1 MALHE
6 SIFLSKWLNI
16 QLVTY
21 VNFTMTAPYGTPK
34 EIARQMTNDCIAMRL
49 RQLNRI
55 VTRLYD
61 DALRPLGFTTNQLN
75 ILATIVS
82 RGPIPPGE
90 LGQMLGMEKSTVSR
104 TVDRMCKRGW
114 INIGPGKDK
123 RSQSLQATP
132 QGRQLLATA
141 APVWFDLQA
150 NVLDST
156 AENAGLLAAFGIA
169 SHTSAANDIDGVE
182 DEEDFYSDEFAA
194 DFYS

>member
-1 MALHE
+1 
-6 SIFLSKWLNI
+6 
-16 QLVTY
+16 
-21 VNFTMTAPYGTPK
+21 MTAPYGTPK

-61 DALRPLGFTTNQLN
+61 DALRPLGFTINQLN

-82 RGPIPPGE
+82 RGPIPPGQ

-114 INIGPGKDK
+114 IDVGPGKDK
-123 RSQSLQATP
+123 RSQSLKATS

-141 APVWFDLQA
+141 APVWQELQVT
-150 NVLDST
+150 VLDST
-156 AENAGLLAAFGIA
+156 AENAGLLASLGIGNA
-169 SHTSAANDIDGVE
+169 PNADGNDDVAVA
-182 DEEDFYSDEFAA
+182 DDFYSDEYAA
-194 DFYS
+194 DFYA

>member
-1 MALHE
+1 
-6 SIFLSKWLNI
+6 
-16 QLVTY
+16 
-21 VNFTMTAPYGTPK
+21 MTAPYGTPK

-61 DALRPLGFTTNQLN
+61 DALRPLGFTINQLN

-82 RGPIPPGE
+82 RGPIPPGQ

-104 TVDRMCKRGW
+104 TVERMYKRGW
-114 INIGPGKDK
+114 IEIGPGKDR
-123 RSQSLQATP
+123 RSQSLKATP

-141 APVWFDLQA
+141 APVWHELQV

-156 AENAGLLAAFGIA
+156 AENAGLLAAFGIG
-169 SHTSAANDIDGVE
+169 SEIKVNDNNP
-182 DEEDFYSDEFAA
+182 EEDFYSNEYAT
-194 DFYS
+194 DFYA